1 MKILIDSDVCLD
13 SITDRY
19 PFSQDATRLLQLA
32 EDNKVD
38 AILSAE
44 SFSNMFY
51 ILRKL
56 SSSKDAIVLL
66 KKLRSIVNVGQVTQS
81 VIDEAL
87 DSGWNDFEDAIQYN
101 CAVIENCDFIISRNL
116 PDFKQAT
123 LPVFTPPDFL
133 KKFK

>member
-19 PFSQDATRLLQLA
+19 PFSQDANRLLQLA

-56 SSSKDAIVLL
+56 SSSEHAIVLL